1 MVQSRE
7 ALHRVD
13 ISVPETLQVIHKSCP
28 STYKASGFGV
38 SPFLN
43 LPQSPTKKYDANAW
57 MHLVGFFRKSFHSKK
72 LRRFGRTRNDIT
84 CCQV

>member
-28 STYKASGFGV
+28 STYKAGLELALSSTCLKALSSFMD
-38 SPFLN
+38 F
-43 LPQSPTKKYDANAW
+43 AW
-57 MHLVGFFRKSFHSKK
+57 MHSMGFFRVDRVVF
-72 LRRFGRTRNDIT
+72 
-84 CCQV
+84 